1 MLQYAV
7 LIPFFPLAGFIIL
20 GLLNKRLPKNL
31 AAVIGCGTLLISFG
45 LALGVFM
52 NISGQTK
59 EIELAPWINVGSFSA
74 SFTFLLDPLSSIFLM
89 IITGVGFLI
98 HVYSIGYMHDD
109 EKHNIFFAYLNLF
122 IFFMLVL
129 VLGSSYLLMFVGWEG
144 VGLCSYLLIGFW
156 FKNKSYND
164 AAKKAFIMN
173 RIGDLGFL
181 LGIILLFITFGSSD
195 YHTVFAKANGFAS
208 GNIIITTITLLLFVG
223 AMGKSAQI
231 PLYTWLP
238 DAMAGPTPVSA
249 LIHAATMVTAGIYM
263 VARSGILY
271 ALSPVSMLVVAI
283 VGIVTA
289 VFAATIALTQND
301 IKKVLAYSTVSQL
314 GYMFLGLGVGA
325 FSASVF
331 HVMTHAFFK
340 ALLFLGAGSVIHGLS
355 GEQDIRNMGGLRKK
369 MPITFITF
377 LLATLAISGL
387 PPFSGFF
394 SKDEIL
400 GQAFSSNML
409 FWVLGVIGSMITSFY
424 MFRLLF
430 LTFYG
435 TYRGKIEKKEHEH
448 EPAHDTHT
456 GIHESPKIMTI
467 PLIILAILSTIGGF
481 VGVPIVLGGSA
492 NFDKFLEPVFHD
504 AYAKMLLTEH
514 SQILSEVTLMVITVV
529 AALLS
534 IFVAWNMYMR
544 KKIVPATEGTKL
556 PFFTNL
562 SYHKYYVDEIYNA
575 LITKPLDKLSEFLK
589 NIVDNKFIDGIV
601 NASGKLTEWVSGL
614 MRFVQTGNVDF
625 YLLAMVVGIALIIFL
640 KLM

>member
-1 MLQYAV
+1 MMQLAA
-7 LIPFFPLAGFIIL
+7 LIPFFPLAGFIII
-20 GLLNKRLPKNL
+20 GLLNKRLPKNM
-31 AAVIGCGTLLISFG
+31 AAMFACAMLLISFG
-45 LALGVFM
+45 LSVDVFM
-52 NISGQTK
+52 NISGHATEVQ
-59 EIELAPWINVGSFSA
+59 LFPWINVGSFSA
-74 SFTFLLDPLSSIFLM
+74 SFNFLLDPLSSVFLL

-122 IFFMLVL
+122 VFFMLIL

-144 VGLCSYLLIGFW
+144 VGLSSYLLIGFW
-156 FKNKSYND
+156 FKNNSYNN

-195 YHTVFAKANGFAS
+195 YATIFPKAQGFMS
-208 GNIIITTITLLLFVG
+208 GDTMITIITLLLFVG
-223 AMGKSAQI
+223 AIGKSAQI

-263 VARSGILY
+263 VTRSGILY
-271 ALSPVSMLVVAI
+271 ALAPVSMYVVALI
-283 VGIVTA
+283 GAVTA
-289 VFAATIALTQND
+289 VFAASIALTQND

-340 ALLFLGAGSVIHGLS
+340 ALLFLCAGSVIHGLG

-369 MPITFITF
+369 LPVTFITF
-377 LLATLAISGL
+377 LLATLAISGI

-400 GQAFSSNML
+400 AQAFASNKI
-409 FWVLGVIGSMITSFY
+409 FWVLGVIGSMMTAFY

-435 TYRGKIEKKEHEH
+435 TYRGNEHKVH
-448 EPAHDTHT
+448 P
-456 GIHESPKIMTI
+456 HESPKVMTI

-481 VGVPIVLGGSA
+481 VGVPESLGGTSQI
-492 NFDKFLEPVFHD
+492 NKFLDPVFQP
-504 AYAKMLLTEH
+504 AQAKMMMVEN
-514 SQILSEVTLMVITVV
+514 SSSISELALMCITVAV
-529 AALLS
+529 VLASILL
-534 IFVAWNMYMR
+534 AWYFYISR
-544 KKIVPATEGTKL
+544 KRVPSPEGTKL
-556 PFFTNL
+556 PLLTDI

-575 LITKPLDKLSEFLK
+575 LITKPLDAISVFLK
-589 NIVDNKFIDGIV
+589 NMVDNKLIDGIV
-601 NASGKLTEWVSGL
+601 NATGKIIEWVSSL

-625 YLLAMVVGIALIIFL
+625 YLLAMVISIACIIFF

>member
-1 MLQYAV
+1 MQFAA

-20 GLLNKRLPKNL
+20 GLMNKRLSKNL
-31 AAVIGCGTLLISFG
+31 AAVLACGTLLISFA
-45 LALGVFM
+45 LALVVFI
-52 NISGQTK
+52 NISGQST
-59 EIELAPWINVGSFSA
+59 EIQLAPWINVGSFSA
-74 SFTFLLDPLSSIFLM
+74 SFTFLLDPLSSVFLL

-129 VLGSSYLLMFVGWEG
+129 VLASSYLLMFVGWEG

-156 FKNKSYND
+156 FKNKAYND

-195 YHTVFAKANGFAS
+195 YHTIFTKANGFMS
-208 GNIIITTITLLLFVG
+208 GDPMITTITLLLFVG
-223 AMGKSAQI
+223 AIGKSAQI

-271 ALSPVSMLVVAI
+271 ALSPVTMYVVAL
-283 VGIVTA
+283 VGVVTA

-340 ALLFLGAGSVIHGLS
+340 ALLFLCAGSVIHGLG

-369 MPITFITF
+369 LPITFITF
-377 LLATLAISGL
+377 LLATLAISGI

-400 GQAFSSNML
+400 AHAFASNKL
-409 FWVLGVIGSMITSFY
+409 FWALGLIGSMMTAFY

-435 TYRGKIEKKEHEH
+435 TYRGGEHKVH
-448 EPAHDTHT
+448 A
-456 GIHESPKIMTI
+456 HESPKVMTI

-481 VGVPIVLGGSA
+481 VGVPESLGGSSQIS
-492 NFDKFLEPVFHD
+492 KFLDPVFHD
-504 AYAKMLLTEH
+504 AIKALPME
-514 SQILSEVTLMVITVV
+514 SPSGIPEIGLMGFTVIVV
-529 AALLS
+529 FAS
-534 IFVAWNMYMR
+534 IFLAWYFYISR
-544 KKIVPATEGTKL
+544 KRVPSAEGTKL
-556 PFFTNL
+556 PFLTNL
-562 SYHKYYVDEIYNA
+562 SYHKYYVDEIYSA
-575 LITKPLDKLSEFLK
+575 LITKPLDKISELLK
-589 NIVDNKFIDGIV
+589 DVVDNKLIDGIV
-601 NASGKLTEWVSGL
+601 NASGKVTEWVSGL

-625 YLLAMVVGIALIIFL
+625 YLLAMVVGIALIIFF

>member
-1 MLQYAV
+1 MMQYAA

-20 GLLNKRLPKNL
+20 GLLNKKLPKNM
-31 AAVIGCGTLLISFG
+31 AAMFACAMLLISFG
-45 LALGVFM
+45 LSLGVFM
-52 NISGQTK
+52 NISGKAVELQ
-59 EIELAPWINVGSFSA
+59 LAPWISVGTFSA
-74 SFTFLLDPLSSIFLM
+74 SFNFLLDPLSSIFLM

-98 HVYSIGYMHDD
+98 HVYSVGYMHDD

-122 IFFMLVL
+122 VFFMLIL
-129 VLGSSYLLMFVGWEG
+129 VLASSYLLMFVGWEG

-156 FKNKSYND
+156 FKNKAYND
-164 AAKKAFIMN
+164 AAKKAFVMN

-195 YHTVFAKANGFAS
+195 YHTIFSKATGFMS
-208 GNIIITTITLLLFVG
+208 GDTMITAITLLLFVG

-271 ALSPVSMLVVAI
+271 ALAPTSMFVVAL
-283 VGIVTA
+283 VGVVTA
-289 VFAATIALTQND
+289 VFAASIALTQND

-340 ALLFLGAGSVIHGLS
+340 ALLFLGAGSVIHGLA

-369 MPITFITF
+369 MPATFITF
-377 LLATLAISGL
+377 LFATFAIAGL

-400 GQAFSSNML
+400 GHAFGSNKL
-409 FWVLGVIGSMITSFY
+409 FWALGVIGSMMTAFY

-435 TYRGKIEKKEHEH
+435 TYRGDEHKVH
-448 EPAHDTHT
+448 A
-456 GIHESPKIMTI
+456 HESPKVMTI

-481 VGVPIVLGGSA
+481 VGVPESLGGS
-492 NFDKFLEPVFHD
+492 FQIGKFLDPVFHD
-504 AYAKMLLTEH
+504 AQAKMMMTE
-514 SQILSEVTLMVITVV
+514 SSSGISEITLMCITVAVVILSI
-529 AALLS
+529 LL
-534 IFVAWNMYMR
+534 AWYMYMSR
-544 KKIVPATEGTKL
+544 KQVPATEGTKL
-556 PFFTNL
+556 PVLTNL
-562 SYHKYYVDEIYNA
+562 SYHKYYVDEIYSA
-575 LITKPLDKLSEFLK
+575 LITKPLDRLSEFFK
-589 NIVDNKFIDGIV
+589 NIIDNKLIDGIV

-625 YLLAMVVGIALIIFL
+625 YLLAMVIGIACIIFF